1 MNKFTLGANPLD
13 YRGNLT
19 WCCHLSGLSGTNEGA
34 DVMGN
39 LHDMSLMEACTRFR
53 QRVAV
58 YLAEKQTR
66 VKNAT
71 LTQEEYFPCVYCVK
85 YMGKAVSDEPV
96 PFMPLIEPDG
106 IGEKRSNPCSC

>member
-1 MNKFTLGANPLD
+1 
-13 YRGNLT
+13 
-19 WCCHLSGLSGTNEGA
+19 
-34 DVMGN
+34 MGN